1 MEKMNLYNKI
11 NEFLGKNLILFLVFL
26 IPCVLGTYN
35 SKNIKNPI
43 TKEVAYKS
51 RTLNTVSLDS
61 AAPMSVNTRA
71 IGIQNKQNGKKIVK
85 NFNLSLIVKDIAAA
99 KNKIEE
105 QLDELKGYETN
116 FYSYEY
122 SNKKAINLELK
133 IPSEK
138 ADEYLDFIKKIG
150 YVKSENFSSTDYTE
164 QYDDTENKLKN
175 LYTRRNKLREMMKTQ
190 AKQLSDI
197 LAVDK
202 ELNNTQMEI
211 ERLEKQNNK
220 IQKDVDYSSIYL
232 ILEPEIVENNQIQQW
247 SFKATLI
254 NSFNLLINFC
264 FSIFEYLILFF
275 IFLPVVIISYC
286 LFILIKKIYLSV
298 KK

>member
-1 MEKMNLYNKI
+1 MEKMNLYDKI
-11 NEFLGKNLILFLVFL
+11 NEFLGKNLILFLIFL

-35 SKNIKNPI
+35 SKNIKNSI
-43 TKEVAYKS
+43 TREVAYKS
-51 RTLNTVSLDS
+51 KTLNTVSLDS
-61 AAPMSVNTRA
+61 AVPISVNTRA

-85 NFNLSLIVKDIAAA
+85 NFNLSLIVKDIAVA

-105 QLDELKGYETN
+105 QLDKLKGYETN

-232 ILEPEIVENNQIQQW
+232 ILEPEIVENNQIQHW

-275 IFLPVVIISYC
+275 IFLPIIIIFYC